1 MTWSLA
7 MNVHEVPFDKLN
19 ITNRDVLRELGY
31 GMKDSDPFIEQQIEL
46 LLADLTPFVTSR
58 FTYQIYSGKAEEQF
72 IWLKDTSLNVGSIIS
87 SIMEGA
93 TAFAVFAAT
102 AGEYLE
108 KAMKE
113 ATGRKDVFE
122 EYLISAIGSCIVEKT
137 GDYMEDV
144 LQTELGNLMHTRR
157 FSPGYCGWPLS
168 DQKMI
173 FHFLGGN
180 PCSIELSEYF
190 LMTPIKSISGVIGI
204 GEHVKRN
211 VYGCAVCNLQTC
223 YKRKKR

>member
-1 MTWSLA
+1 
-7 MNVHEVPFDKLN
+7 MNVHEIPFEKLN
-19 ITNRDVLRELGY
+19 ITNRDVLSELGY
-31 GMKDSDPFIEQQIEL
+31 GMKNSDPFVEQQIGM
-46 LLADLTPFVTSR
+46 LLANLAPSVTSR
-58 FTYQIYSGKAEEQF
+58 FTYQIYSGKTEGQS
-72 IWLKDTSLNVGSIIS
+72 IWVEGTSLDVGSIIS

-113 ATGRKDVFE
+113 ATNRKDVFE

-137 GDYMEDV
+137 GDYMEGV
-144 LQTELGNLMHTRR
+144 LQAELGTLMHTRR

-168 DQKMI
+168 DQKKI
-173 FHFLGGN
+173 FHFLGGT

-190 LMTPIKSISGVIGI
+190 LMTPIKSISGIIGI

-211 VYGCAVCNLQTC
+211 VYGCTVCNLQSC
-223 YKRKKR
+223 YKRKKRRL